1 LGDRGK
7 LFAFSV
13 LSTFLLFVIFII
25 PLQITY
31 GNNFNKLSPLLQD
44 NDIVYADFE
53 RGSQSFV
60 SQMSNQTTANG
71 VELAGNVSYVVDGDT
86 LDINGIRVRL
96 SLVDTPER
104 GQPGFKEAKEF
115 VKSLCLGKNGE
126 FDVDNGQRRGDR
138 FGREI
143 GVVYCNGVNIN
154 EKLMDSHLANTL
166 TEYCDISEFSN
177 EKWAKS
183 DCSLEPDHDN
193 DDKEMVDQGK
203 ALAFIK
209 SMYNPSVGMLREA
222 PGFDRYWLWSDQLL
236 GQLILKA
243 VDPAL
248 AAKIETKMLS
258 YKIPMKNLWATLDPK
273 YRENFSA
280 GGTKE
285 IKVSGTSNIW
295 YSDYGG
301 NDIPCTSHA
310 DVAFLTAIHLHYSG
324 DKNGALSCYN
334 AGKSMW
340 DGNGMK
346 DRGQITG
353 DYAVYKVALGLLAEK
368 ILNAPPIGIAG
379 NYFDKFQASN
389 GGITTDL
396 TGGVPKGSQNIETT
410 FAVLVALNP
419 SLLEGAAAGDFGCSE
434 NEKNTVKNMEDDKLE
449 LVLPL
454 GNLSYQS
461 TPNC

>member
-1 LGDRGK
+1 MSSFYMVNPFAITDFSGAVLLKVYANGDDGDDDDQARGGGGDDDEG
-7 LFAFSV
+7 
-13 LSTFLLFVIFII
+13 
-25 PLQITY
+25 
-31 GNNFNKLSPLLQD
+31 GNDEGNDDRSSSSFNLNDDNRVFDLLQD
-44 NDIVYADFE
+44 DNNDK
-53 RGSQSFV
+53 G
-60 SQMSNQTTANG
+60 M
-71 VELAGNVSYVVDGDT
+71 
-86 LDINGIRVRL
+86 LD
-96 SLVDTPER
+96 
-104 GQPGFKEAKEF
+104 QA
-115 VKSLCLGKNGE
+115 
-126 FDVDNGQRRGDR
+126 
-138 FGREI
+138 
-143 GVVYCNGVNIN
+143 
-154 EKLMDSHLANTL
+154 
-166 TEYCDISEFSN
+166 
-177 EKWAKS
+177 
-183 DCSLEPDHDN
+183 
-193 DDKEMVDQGK
+193 K

-209 SMYNPSVGMLREA
+209 SMYNPNVGMLREA

-258 YKIPMKNLWATLDPK
+258 YKIPMKNLWVTLDPK

-301 NDIPCTSHA
+301 SNIPCTSHA

-340 DGNGMK
+340 DGRGMK

-353 DYAVYKVALGLLAEK
+353 DYAVYKVALGLLAQK
-368 ILNAPPIGIAG
+368 ILNAPPIGIPG

-419 SLLEGAAAGDFGCSE
+419 SLLAGVAAGDLGCSE
-434 NEKNTVKNMEDDKLE
+434 NAKNTVKNMEDKKPE

-454 GNLSYQS
+454 GDLSYQS
-461 TPNC
+461 TANC

>member
-1 LGDRGK
+1 M
-7 LFAFSV
+7 
-13 LSTFLLFVIFII
+13 LLFYMANPFA
-25 PLQITY
+25 ITDFSGAVLLKVY
-31 GNNFNKLSPLLQD
+31 ANGDDGDDDDQGRGGGDDDEGDDDDGNNDRSSRSFNFNNDNRILRRLLDLLQ
-44 NDIVYADFE
+44 
-53 RGSQSFV
+53 
-60 SQMSNQTTANG
+60 
-71 VELAGNVSYVVDGDT
+71 
-86 LDINGIRVRL
+86 
-96 SLVDTPER
+96 
-104 GQPGFKEAKEF
+104 
-115 VKSLCLGKNGE
+115 
-126 FDVDNGQRRGDR
+126 
-138 FGREI
+138 
-143 GVVYCNGVNIN
+143 
-154 EKLMDSHLANTL
+154 
-166 TEYCDISEFSN
+166 
-177 EKWAKS
+177 
-183 DCSLEPDHDN
+183 DHDN
-193 DDKEMVDQGK
+193 DDKEMVDQAK

-209 SMYNPSVGMLREA
+209 SMYNPSVGMLLEA

-273 YRENFSA
+273 YRNNFSA

-301 NDIPCTSHA
+301 SNIPCTSHA

-340 DGNGMK
+340 DGRGMK

-353 DYAVYKVALGLLAEK
+353 DYAVYKVALGLLAQK
-368 ILNAPPIGIAG
+368 ILNAPPIGIPG

-419 SLLEGAAAGDFGCSE
+419 SLLAGAAAGDFGCPE
-434 NEKNTVKNMEDDKLE
+434 NAKNTVKNMEDKKPE

-454 GNLSYQS
+454 GDLSYQN
-461 TPNC
+461 TANC